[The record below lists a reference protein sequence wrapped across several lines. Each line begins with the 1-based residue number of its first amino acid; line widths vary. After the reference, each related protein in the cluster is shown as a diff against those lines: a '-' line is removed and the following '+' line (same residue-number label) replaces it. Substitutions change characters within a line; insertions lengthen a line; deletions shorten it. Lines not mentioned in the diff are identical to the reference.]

1 MIKLN
6 LVMIFLM
13 VIITVMFIKKSSGE
27 VKYVE
32 SDLDGKKY
40 LVRDLP
46 DKQKAANMLAKIR
59 MNLINLSNY
68 LNDNKDD
75 KYKEYSEYIER
86 LHSKIENV
94 DISEST
100 PDSAYTSY
108 SVNKGEQLVFCVRSK
123 DIINNLHDLNLVMYV
138 ALHEISHIA
147 SPEYGHTEL
156 FKKIFAFFTDIAIQR
171 NLYTKIDFKHDPTEY
186 CGLIIT

>member
-59 MNLINLSNY
+59 MNLINL
-68 LNDNKDD
+68 
-75 KYKEYSEYIER
+75 
-86 LHSKIENV
+86 
-94 DISEST
+94 
-100 PDSAYTSY
+100 
-108 SVNKGEQLVFCVRSK
+108 
-123 DIINNLHDLNLVMYV
+123 
-138 ALHEISHIA
+138 
-147 SPEYGHTEL
+147 
-156 FKKIFAFFTDIAIQR
+156 
-171 NLYTKIDFKHDPTEY
+171 
-186 CGLIIT
+186 